1 MKMFKFAVMAAVTAA
16 MPLMAQAQTAP
27 GARHMGGH
35 GGGAQMPKPM
45 PHVGGPKN
53 WGPRH
58 NGRWHHGYRAPGGW
72 GAYRRPFIGFA
83 LPSYWVNPA
92 FYLSNYGAYGF
103 SRPSVGYG
111 WSRYYNDAVLTDR
124 YGRVQDT
131 VPNVQWDRYDRY
143 DNVESGEDYSDS
155 YGYRDDRRYDD
166 RRYDDRR
173 PQGRDRDGGLGGAIV
188 GGAVGAIA
196 GSAIGGRGDRTAGA
210 LIGGGLGALAGAAI
224 DVNDR
229 TGRGYK
235 PKKMK
240 RSSNRDYGRGRDL
253 DYDYGY
259 DRQSGV
265 TQNGQW
271 EGQWTGRWN
280 EGPTQTWEGTYE
292 GSGPHWQGGNTR
304 PYPNQGRPMV
314 VQPGGNY
321 VYRQPG
327 YGYGGGYG
335 GSETV
340 TVTIQ
345 SQPVVTTTTTTTE
358 EVVYASVAPRKR
370 YVARKVHK
378 PRPKPRC
385 VCR

>member
-1 MKMFKFAVMAAVTAA
+1 MKMFKFAVMASVTAA
-16 MPLMAQAQTAP
+16 MPLAAQAQMVP
-27 GARHMGGH
+27 GARHMGG
-35 GGGAQMPKPM
+35 AQMPMPQMQRPM
-45 PHVGGPKN
+45 PSMSGPKN
-53 WGPRH
+53 WGPRY

-92 FYLSNYGAYGF
+92 FYLSNYGSYGF

-124 YGRVQDT
+124 YGRVQDH

-143 DNVESGEDYSDS
+143 DNTEYGEDYSDS

-166 RRYDDRR
+166 RRA
-173 PQGRDRDGGLGGAIV
+173 QGRDRDGGLGGAIV

-210 LIGGGLGALAGAAI
+210 LIGGGLGAIAGAAI

-229 TGRGYK
+229 SGRGYK

-271 EGQWTGRWN
+271 ED
-280 EGPTQTWEGTYE
+280 TYE
-292 GSGPHWQGGNTR
+292 GSGPHWQGGNMR
-304 PYPNQGRPMV
+304 YPNQGRQVV

-335 GSETV
+335 GSETI

-370 YVARKVHK
+370 HVVRKIHK